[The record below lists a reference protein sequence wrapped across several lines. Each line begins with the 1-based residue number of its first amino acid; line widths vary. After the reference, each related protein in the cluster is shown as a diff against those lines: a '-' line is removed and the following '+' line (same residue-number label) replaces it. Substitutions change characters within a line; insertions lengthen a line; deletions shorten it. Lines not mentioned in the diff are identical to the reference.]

1 MRVLCI
7 GNSFSQDATRYL
19 HDIAKA
25 DGERLEAV
33 NLYIGGCSLET
44 HHQNMKRGDRAYEL
58 QYDGHMTGFFLS
70 LDEALNSRPWD
81 VITMQQVSTQSFEPD
96 SFRPYI
102 GELAEYVGSLQPQA
116 KLVLHQTW
124 AYEAGSQ
131 RLQEVGYLTPQQ
143 MTEDIIKAYEEIGA
157 EIGAAGILPS
167 GRLAQKLLE
176 MGLGQ
181 FHRDTF
187 HATLGAG
194 RYALGLLWYRMLTGN
209 TVSGNGFSAF
219 DREIATEE
227 QAFIQSVVDGFQP
240 LKLSK
245 QTAFDP

>member
-19 HDIAKA
+19 HDIAKT
-25 DGERLEAV
+25 DGERMEAV

-44 HHQNMKRGDRAYEL
+44 HHQNMKSGDRAYEL

-70 LDEALNSRPWD
+70 LDEALTSRPWD
-81 VITMQQVSTQSFEPD
+81 VITMQQVSAQSFAPD
-96 SFRPYI
+96 SYRPYV
-102 GELAEYVGSLQPQA
+102 GELAEHVRKVQPQA

-131 RLQEVGYLTPQQ
+131 RLQEVGYLTPEQ
-143 MTEDIIKAYEEIGA
+143 MMEDIVKAYEEIA
-157 EIGAAGILPS
+157 QEIGAAGIIPS
-167 GRLAQKLLE
+167 GQLVSRLLSL
-176 MGLGQ
+176 GLGQ

-209 TVSGNGFSAF
+209 TVSGNGFRAF
-219 DREIATEE
+219 DREITTEE
-227 QAFIQSVVDGFQP
+227 LSLIQSVVDGFQP
-240 LKLSK
+240 L
-245 QTAFDP
+245 